1 MNLSFYSAAVGVAE
15 QQQRLNVH
23 GNNIANIN
31 TYGYKTEKPSFAQ
44 LMYDNVDGIDGEI
57 LLRGAGSRLDAAE
70 TDFKQSSLYDT
81 GLPQD
86 YAIEGDGFFAL
97 LDPSTGEYSYTRD
110 GSFSAATFTPP
121 FVAAPGWYLS
131 DGNGRLVISNT
142 GRPIAMQDPDTTA
155 AQEVGVFDF
164 INYNGMLH
172 LNDNRVV
179 PVEKNGNLQLGRG
192 RVVQGCLER
201 SNADLANEMT
211 KVIETQ
217 RSFSYMMKMII
228 ASDEIENTV
237 NNLR

>member
-1 MNLSFYSAAVGVAE
+1 MNLSFYAAAVGVAE

-31 TYGYKTEKPSFAQ
+31 TYGYKTEKPSFTQ
-44 LMYDNVDGIDGEI
+44 LMYDNVDGIGGER

-70 TDFKQSSLYDT
+70 TDFRQKNLYDT

-97 LDPSTGEYSYTRD
+97 LDPGTGEFSYTRD
-110 GSFSAATFTPP
+110 GSFSAATFAPP
-121 FVAAPGWYLS
+121 AVNAEGWYLS
-131 DGNGRLVISNT
+131 DGNGRLVISNF
-142 GRPIAMQDPDTTA
+142 GQPIAMPDPDTTA
-155 AQEVGVFDF
+155 AQNIGIFDF
-164 INYNGMLH
+164 INYNGMQH
-172 LNDNRVV
+172 LSDNRLV
-179 PVEKNGNLQLGRG
+179 PVEKNGNVRIGRG
-192 RVVQGCLER
+192 RLVQGCLER